1 LKFVLKLGIGLLAI
15 APFAQAAELAQL
27 ANGFSIRHERREVIG
42 GTTRLYL
49 SGDSSY
55 VDIPTAQ
62 IKKFEPDLSVTDV
75 TEKVAPERSPVA
87 DVHQVVRD
95 AATKHRIDPD
105 FLSSVIQAESGFNV
119 RAVSKKGAQGLM
131 QLMPKTAAE
140 LGVNDSFN
148 PTLNVDAGSRYL
160 RDLFARYN
168 YDAVKALAA
177 YNAGPHRVEQY
188 KGVPPYRETRAYVA
202 KIINDYNKK
211 KRAQRATS
219 TSTKKSASGG
229 PAATP

>member
-1 LKFVLKLGIGLLAI
+1 
-15 APFAQAAELAQL
+15 
-27 ANGFSIRHERREVIG
+27 
-42 GTTRLYL
+42 
-49 SGDSSY
+49 
-55 VDIPTAQ
+55 
-62 IKKFEPDLSVTDV
+62 
-75 TEKVAPERSPVA
+75 
-87 DVHQVVRD
+87 
-95 AATKHRIDPD
+95 
-105 FLSSVIQAESGFNV
+105 
-119 RAVSKKGAQGLM
+119 M

-140 LGVNDSFN
+140 LGISDSFN

-219 TSTKKSASGG
+219 TSTKKSATGG

>member
-1 LKFVLKLGIGLLAI
+1 MKFVLKLGIGLVAI
-15 APFAQAAELAQL
+15 ASFAQAAELAQL

-42 GTTRLYL
+42 ETTRLYL
-49 SGDSSY
+49 SGDTSY

-62 IKKFEPDLSVTDV
+62 IKSFVPDLSVT
-75 TEKVAPERSPVA
+75 EQVAVAEPAPVG
-87 DVHQVVRD
+87 DVHQVVR
-95 AATKHRIDPD
+95 AAAVKHRIDPD

-119 RAVSKKGAQGLM
+119 RAVSPKGAQGLM
-131 QLMPKTAAE
+131 QLMPKTASE
-140 LGVNDSFN
+140 LGVSDSFN

-168 YDAVKALAA
+168 YDTVKALAA

-211 KRAQRATS
+211 KRAQRAT
-219 TSTKKSASGG
+219 TTTTKKSPAGG

>member
-1 LKFVLKLGIGLLAI
+1 MKFILKLGIGLLAI

-42 GTTRLYL
+42 DTTRLYL
-49 SGDSSY
+49 SGDTSY
-55 VDIPTAQ
+55 VDIPTKQ
-62 IKKFEPDLSVTDV
+62 IKRFEPDLSVT
-75 TEKVAPERSPVA
+75 EKVAGEPAPA
-87 DVHQVVRD
+87 TLDIHQVVRE

-119 RAVSKKGAQGLM
+119 RAVSPKGAQGLM
-131 QLMPKTAAE
+131 QLMPKTAAD

-168 YDAVKALAA
+168 YDAIKALAA

-219 TSTKKSASGG
+219 TSTKKFVDGG

>member
-1 LKFVLKLGIGLLAI
+1 MKFVLKLGIALLAI
-15 APFAQAAELAQL
+15 APFMQAAELAQL

-55 VDIPTAQ
+55 VDIPTEQ
-62 IKKFEPDLSVTDV
+62 ITRFEPDLSVA
-75 TEKVAPERSPVA
+75 EPVA
-87 DVHQVVRD
+87 VAEPAPQPDVHQVVRD

-131 QLMPKTAAE
+131 QLMPQTATE

-148 PTLNVDAGSRYL
+148 PSLNVDAGSRYL

-168 YDAVKALAA
+168 YDAIKALAA

-211 KRAQRATS
+211 KRAQRAT
-219 TSTKKSASGG
+219 TAATKKSAAAGS
-229 PAATP
+229 AATP

>member
-1 LKFVLKLGIGLLAI
+1 MKSVSKLGIALLAL
-15 APFAQAAELAQL
+15 APLTSQAAELAQL

-42 GTTRLYL
+42 STTRLYL
-49 SGDSSY
+49 SGDTSY

-62 IKKFEPDLSVTDV
+62 IRKFEPDLSVT
-75 TEKVAPERSPVA
+75 EPVAAEPSPVA

-119 RAVSKKGAQGLM
+119 RAVSPKGAQGLM

-168 YDAVKALAA
+168 YDTVKALAA

-211 KRAQRATS
+211 KRAQRATQP
-219 TSTKKSASGG
+219 STKKSATGG